1 MMDIQ
6 LPASVWTGGQED
18 AHALLDKWLVAPG
31 VPVRKGQVLATV
43 VLVKAAIDVEAPEDG
58 HITTIA
64 VQDGD
69 SFGAGTVL
77 ARFEAA

>member
-31 VPVRKGQVLATV
+31 VRVHKGQVLATV
-43 VLVKAAIDVEAPEDG
+43 VLVKAAIDVEAPQDG

-64 VQDGD
+64 VQEGD
-69 SFGAGTVL
+69 SFGVGSVL
-77 ARFEAA
+77 AHFEVA

>member
-6 LPASVWTGGQED
+6 LPASVWTGGQEE

-31 VPVRKGQVLATV
+31 VPVRKGQALATV

-58 HITTIA
+58 HITTIT

>member
-1 MMDIQ
+1 MIPIT
-6 LPASVWTGGQED
+6 LPD
-18 AHALLDKWLVAPG
+18 AAWEGAQDGIEALLDKWLVAPG

-58 HITTIA
+58 HITAIA

-77 ARFEAA
+77 AHFEAA